1 MKDYKNYFTIKGTP
15 EEVFLALTMP
25 LSIQLWTGEEAI
37 MSTEAGTEF
46 SIFGGD
52 IVGKNIEFE
61 ENRKIVQEWFFGD
74 QEEASVVTFLLHPK
88 KKYTSVEL
96 RHTNIPEDD
105 FEDII
110 EGWNGLYFDRLHE
123 FFDD

>member
-1 MKDYKNYFTIKGTP
+1 MKDYKNYFTIKGSP

-37 MSTEAGTEF
+37 MSTEPGSEF

-52 IVGKNIEFE
+52 IVGKNLEFE
-61 ENRKIVQEWFFGD
+61 ENKKIVQEWYFGD
-74 QEEASVVTFLLHPK
+74 QAEASIVTFLLHPK

-96 RHTNIPEDD
+96 RHSNIPQED

-110 EGWNGLYFDRLHE
+110 EGWNGLYFDRLQE
-123 FFDD
+123 FFDE